1 MMLSLPTGPYAGS
14 PFCCLFAVP
23 VPRTGHPEMDMV
35 RVHGTSYYSRT
46 VLGKRA
52 AGSRLP

>member
-1 MMLSLPTGPYAGS
+1 MLSLPTGPYAGS
-14 PFCCLFAVP
+14 PFCCLFAIP

-35 RVHGTSYYSRT
+35 RVNGTSYYSRT